1 MMRKGFTR
9 VESSDDDSSEVINL
23 EEFLNNKPRA
33 NVKFENTARNVF
45 FVGLCKKFHVFN
57 IIQ

>member
-1 MMRKGFTR
+1 MMRNGFTR

-45 FVGLCKKFHVFN
+45 FCRFV
-57 IIQ
+57 